1 MYRKLKLR
9 VYRILEGAD
18 DNDLVSKGVNLLIIV
33 LILTNVAAIILE
45 TEAGIYNAYAGYFQ
59 AFEIFSVAIFSIEYL
74 LRVWVCTE
82 KAEYSRPVLGRLR
95 YMTSIMALIDLLAII
110 PFYLPMLI
118 PVNLRVLRLLRIFR
132 VFRLLKLAR
141 YTDAVDTILRVINE
155 RKAELSI
162 TLFVGAILLIISS
175 TLVYYAEFEAQ
186 PDKFSSIIATMWWS
200 IITLL
205 TVGYGDVFPITPAGR
220 FFGAL
225 TAVFG
230 IAMFALPAG
239 LISSGFME
247 ELSRQKAAKTVVIC
261 PHCGK
266 NITEPPEK
274 AGAVAPVIVVSH
286 ADHRPKQ

>member
-1 MYRKLKLR
+1 MYHKLKHR
-9 VYRILEGAD
+9 VYQILEGGD
-18 DNDLVSKGVNLLIIV
+18 DSGLIGKCVNVFIIV

-45 TEAGIYNAYAGYFQ
+45 TEAGIYDVYAGYFQ
-59 AFEIFSVAIFSIEYL
+59 AFEVFSVAVFSIEYL

-82 KAEYSRPVLGRLR
+82 YAEYSRPVLGRLR
-95 YMTSIMALIDLLAII
+95 YMTSLMALIDLLAII
-110 PFYLPMLI
+110 PFYLPMFI

-141 YTDAVDTILRVINE
+141 YTDAVDTIIRVINE

-205 TVGYGDVFPITPAGR
+205 TVGYGDVYPITPVGR

-247 ELSRQKAAKTVVIC
+247 ELNRQKAAKTVVIC

-266 NITEPPEK
+266 NLTHPPEK
-274 AGAVAPVIVVSH
+274 AGAEAPVIIVKQ
-286 ADHRPKQ
+286 ADERSKR

>member
-1 MYRKLKLR
+1 MYRKIKRR
-9 VYRILEGAD
+9 VYQILEGID
-18 DNDLVSKGVNLLIIV
+18 DQDLVSKGINFFIIV
-33 LILTNVAAIILE
+33 LILANVLAIILE
-45 TEAGIYNAYAGYFQ
+45 TEASLYSVYAGYFQ
-59 AFEIFSVAIFSIEYL
+59 AFEVFSVAVFSIEYL

-82 KAEYSRPVLGRLR
+82 KAEYAHPVMGRLR

-132 VFRLLKLAR
+132 VFRLLKLMR
-141 YTDAVDTILRVINE
+141 YTNAMDTILRVVNE

-162 TLFVGAILLIISS
+162 TIFMGITLLIISS
-175 TLVYYAEFEAQ
+175 TVVYYAECEAQ
-186 PDKFSSIIATMWWS
+186 PDKFTSIISSMWWS

-205 TVGYGDVFPITPAGR
+205 TVGYGDVYPITPAGR

-230 IAMFALPAG
+230 IALFALPVG
-239 LISSGFME
+239 MISSGFME
-247 ELSRQKAAKTVVIC
+247 ELNRQKVVKAIVVC

-266 NITEPPEK
+266 DILEPPEASK
-274 AGAVAPVIVVSH
+274 VKVPVLARND
-286 ADHRPKQ
+286 ADRRLKK

>member
-1 MYRKLKLR
+1 MYRSTKQR
-9 VYRILEGAD
+9 VFQILEGAGEP
-18 DNDLVSKGVNLLIIV
+18 DLVSKCVNAFIMV

-45 TEAGIYNAYAGYFQ
+45 TEASLYEVYSGYFY
-59 AFEIFSVAIFSIEYL
+59 AFEVFSVAVFSIEYL
-74 LRVWVCTE
+74 LRLWSCTE
-82 KAEYSRPVLGRLR
+82 KAEYARPVAGRLR
-95 YMTSIMALIDLLAII
+95 YMTSIMALIDLLAIM
-110 PFYLPMLI
+110 PFYLPMFL

-132 VFRLLKLAR
+132 IFRLLKIAR
-141 YTDAVDTILRVINE
+141 YTNAIDTIARVIMD

-162 TLFVGAILLIISS
+162 TIFVGIILLIISS
-175 TLVYYAEFEAQ
+175 TLVYYAECEAQ
-186 PDKFSSIIATMWWS
+186 PDKFSSIISTMWWS

-205 TVGYGDVFPITPAGR
+205 TVGYGDVYPITPVGR

-247 ELSRQKAAKTVVIC
+247 ELSRKKAAKVMVVC

-266 NITEPPEK
+266 NLMEHPEADKVQVPAITVK
-274 AGAVAPVIVVSH
+274 QV
-286 ADHRPKQ
+286 DRRPKR